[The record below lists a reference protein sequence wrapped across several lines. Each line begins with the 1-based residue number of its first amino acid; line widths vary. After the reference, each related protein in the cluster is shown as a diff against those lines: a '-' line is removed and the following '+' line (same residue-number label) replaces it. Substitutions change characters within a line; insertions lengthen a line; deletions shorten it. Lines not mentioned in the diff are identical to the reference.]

1 MKYVIDDSFLF
12 DIYISLIDIY
22 LSGLLSTRVNEVI
35 DLFITYLLLINI
47 ISVIWNLQI
56 EKRMLNVA
64 SSVMLHD

>member
-1 MKYVIDDSFLF
+1 MLLTTVFYLIF
-12 DIYISLIDIY
+12 DISLIDIY

-47 ISVIWNLQI
+47 ISVIWNFQI

>member
-1 MKYVIDDSFLF
+1 MLLTRVFYLIF
-12 DIYISLIDIY
+12 DISLIDIY
-22 LSGLLSTRVNEVI
+22 LIGLLSTRVNEVI
-35 DLFITYLLLINI
+35 DLFITYLLSINI

>member
-1 MKYVIDDSFLF
+1 MLLTRVFYLIF
-12 DIYISLIDIY
+12 DISLIDIY
-22 LSGLLSTRVNEVI
+22 LIGLLSTRVNEVI